1 MPIRL
6 GGPFS
11 FDQTLPLK
19 SPEGDIEAVAD
30 TRVAIVG
37 AGLAG
42 LTCAYRLAQM
52 AGRKLTRDD
61 VLVLEREPHS
71 GGRVRSLQIG
81 ATVLNL
87 GALTFQPAH
96 YPRFSALL
104 ADLGLAEKVRPI
116 PRRRMIFGVDGRA
129 VRADNLSLAG
139 EGARGLFGRG
149 VFTPAE
155 AAQLLRFVWLLRRL
169 SSPEGGAELKALHEL
184 SVAEWARRFGFG
196 ESLRR
201 KFVEPFTHFCFR
213 APQEVSAAFGI
224 FLLGF
229 NLSHPATL
237 NGGFGQVPDRIAERL
252 NGLIETE
259 AIALEVR
266 RKPGGFETVYSRSG
280 QLRRL
285 QSRFLVVALPANIA
299 AKLVPEMR
307 QRAGEVEYGAGRGAI
322 LSGRLKVDADLHL
335 RSASG
340 EGGTTIYGGEIR
352 PNGDGGHYL
361 NLLTYRGEGAVKE
374 VAQLF
379 VDGRIEQLAD
389 YAIDPASPAPKP
401 GQIPLPIDWG
411 DGLYLAGDCAGL
423 FPSQETAVSSGEEV
437 ARLLQNA

>member
-6 GGPFS
+6 GEPFS
-11 FDQTLPLK
+11 FDQTLPPK
-19 SPEGDIEAVAD
+19 SPEGGIEAGAV
-30 TRVAIVG
+30 TQVAILG

-42 LTCAYRLAQM
+42 LTCAYRLAQI

-81 ATVLNL
+81 ETILNL

-96 YPRFSALL
+96 YPRYSALL

-116 PRRRMIFGVDGRA
+116 PRRQMIFGVDGRA

-139 EGARGLFGRG
+139 DGARSLFGRG
-149 VFTPAE
+149 VFTSAE
-155 AAQLLRFVWLLRRL
+155 AAQLLRFVSLLQRL
-169 SSPEGGAELKALHEL
+169 ASPDGGAELMALHEL

-201 KFVEPFTHFCFR
+201 KFVEPFTHACFR
-213 APQEVSAAFGI
+213 APQDVSAAFGV
-224 FLLGF
+224 FLLSF

-237 NGGFGQVPDRIAERL
+237 DGGFGQVPERIAERL

-259 AIALEVR
+259 AIVLEVR
-266 RKPGGFETVYSRSG
+266 RKPGGFEIVYSRSG

-285 QSRFLVVALPANIA
+285 QSRFLVVALPANVA
-299 AKLVPEMR
+299 ARLVPEMR
-307 QRAGEVEYGAGRGAI
+307 ERAGEVEYGTGRGTI

-335 RSASG
+335 RCASG
-340 EGGTTIYGGEIR
+340 VGESIIYGGEIQA
-352 PNGDGGHYL
+352 NGDGGHYL
-361 NLLTYRGEGAVKE
+361 NLLTYRGEGAVNE
-374 VAQLF
+374 AAQLF
-379 VDGRIEQLAD
+379 VGGRMEQLAD
-389 YAIDPASPAPKP
+389 YAICPAVAAPKP
-401 GQIPLPIDWG
+401 GQTPPPIDWG
-411 DGLYLAGDCAGL
+411 DGLYLAGDCVGL
-423 FPSQETAVSSGEEV
+423 FPSQETAVSSGEGV
-437 ARLLQNA
+437 ARLLQHA